1 MQEYINQLGGNLKFI
16 KLEVSDISMLLYV
29 DSTVLACQCPACGVM
44 SRNRN
49 SSYYKTVNDL
59 PLNNKLVE
67 LKIKNR
73 VFKYENKDCDKSYF
87 SERLDFVSL
96 GAHKTYRLLE
106 YIENN
111 MLNVSSMQASKIM
124 KKNGIKVGKSTICNL
139 KKKNLK

>member
-1 MQEYINQLGGNLKFI
+1 MQEYINQLSDNLKFI
-16 KLEVSDISMLLYV
+16 KLEVSNKSMLLYV
-29 DSTVLACQCPACGVM
+29 DSTVLACPCSACGVM

-73 VFKYENKDCDKSYF
+73 VFKCENKDCDKSYF